1 MVQRVSANRG
11 IWARRSLSAKLVVVS
26 IVPVRNPL
34 PSGEN
39 GTNPIPSSAH
49 TVSTSAS
56 GRRHHRLYS
65 LWIAVTGCTA
75 CARRMVS
82 AAASDMPKCLTLPAS
97 TRSLTAPA
105 ISSIGTSGLT
115 RCW

>member
-1 MVQRVSANRG
+1 MLRLRSAG
-11 IWARRSLSAKLVVVS
+11 SEPRRSSSAKVLVVS
-26 IVPVRNPL
+26 TVPVRNPL
-34 PSGEN
+34 PSGLN
-39 GTNPIPSSAH
+39 GTKPMPSSAQ
-49 TVSTSAS
+49 TARTSVS

-75 CARRMVS
+75 WARRMVS
-82 AAASDMPKCLTLPAS
+82 AAASDMPKWRILPAS